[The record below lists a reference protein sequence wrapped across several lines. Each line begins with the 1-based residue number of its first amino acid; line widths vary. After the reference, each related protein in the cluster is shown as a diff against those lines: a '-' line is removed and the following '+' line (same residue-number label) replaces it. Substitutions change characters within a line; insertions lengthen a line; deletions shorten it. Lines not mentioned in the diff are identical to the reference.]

1 MSAGRDL
8 FPDIEPY
15 DSGTLKLD
23 HGHVMYWEECG
34 RRDGQAAL
42 FLHGGPGSGCWPLH
56 RRFFDPQHYRVVL
69 FDQRGAGRSRPAGFI
84 EANTTQTLV
93 ADIERLR
100 QALGIDSW
108 LLLGGSW
115 GSTLALAYAQAHPE
129 RVSALVLR
137 GIFLGGRREID
148 WFMHGMGRIFPEA
161 RRDFL
166 AAIPEAEHAD
176 LLAAY
181 YRRLIHPDPKVHRP
195 PALAWSRYESRCST
209 LLPDRDSASSVAH
222 AEAALCLARIE
233 AHYFV
238 NDCFLKPDQL
248 LEGCDRLGGVPVEI
262 VQGRYDVVCPIESAD
277 RLARALP
284 SARYTIVPDAGHAAS
299 EPGTR
304 RALVAATE
312 RLKRLK

>member
-8 FPDIEPY
+8 YPDIEPY

-23 HGHVMYWEECG
+23 QGHVMYWEECG
-34 RRDGQAAL
+34 RRDGQPVL

-56 RRFFDPQHYRVVL
+56 RRFFDPKHYRIVL
-69 FDQRGAGRSRPAGFI
+69 FDQRGAGRSRPIGALAG
-84 EANTTQTLV
+84 NTTQALV
-93 ADIERLR
+93 ADIESLR
-100 QALGIDSW
+100 EHLGIERW

-115 GSTLALAYAQAHPE
+115 GSTLALAYAQTHVE
-129 RVSALVLR
+129 RCLGLILR
-137 GIFLGGRREID
+137 GIFLGEPGEVD

-166 AAIPEAEHAD
+166 APIPEAERDD

-181 YRRLIHPDPKVHRP
+181 YRRLIDSDPAVHRP
-195 PALAWSRYESRCST
+195 AALAWSHYESRCSA
-209 LLPDRDSASSVAH
+209 LLPDLDASAVTLP
-222 AEAALCLARIE
+222 EAALCLARIE

-238 NDCFLKPDQL
+238 NDCFLRPKQL
-248 LEGCDRLGGVPVEI
+248 IDDCDVLQDMPIEI
-262 VQGRYDVVCPIESAD
+262 VQGRYDVVCPVESAD
-277 RLARALP
+277 RLAQALP
-284 SARYTIVPDAGHAAS
+284 RARYTIVPDAGHAAS

-312 RLKRLK
+312 RFKRRR